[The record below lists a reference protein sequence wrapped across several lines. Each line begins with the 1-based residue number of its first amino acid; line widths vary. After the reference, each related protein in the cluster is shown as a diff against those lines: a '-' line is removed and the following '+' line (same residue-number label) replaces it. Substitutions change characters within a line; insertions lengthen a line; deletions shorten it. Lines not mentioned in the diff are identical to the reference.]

1 MPRFRSLSTNT
12 PPPRNSPAQSGSASP
27 TLLTRGFRS
36 LRRAR
41 RQSNSVPSSPM
52 PAASHSTP
60 RSTTSSTSQQQQHL
74 QQPNTLPLQQYNSAP
89 MSTASSSI
97 SSSGPS
103 ATHHVRN
110 SSDLAASHH
119 HHNREEQQQQQQQQQ
134 QQRQNNSTHGPHIR
148 LVPNVG
154 IGNRC
159 FVFEIIDRTLEPG
172 VILKIGRY
180 SDRNVAP
187 DRLSF
192 KSKVVSRSHAELWV
206 PADDNK
212 IFIRDV
218 GSSSGTFVNRA
229 RLSLAGVRSSA
240 QEIKDG
246 DLIQLG
252 VDYQGGIEP
261 MYRAVRIRLEVNREP
276 AVSHPFSR
284 AAFQQLRSHLLAA
297 VAPTAAATAARHNNE
312 EEVVVD
318 HAQPFPN
325 TIRARQPHSILLEDH
340 SDRSEDDDE
349 EDDLV
354 KATTP
359 TNKLLQHQHIQDQSS
374 PHTTTVRGS
383 PVVNQSDIQE
393 CCICLYAI
401 APFQALFIAPCSHI
415 FHFKCLRP
423 ILFQNYPGFSCP
435 ICRTYS
441 DLEASVAVE
450 VSDVLETLGLSSSAP
465 PKVEG
470 REDDEDEHA
479 SGHSTNED
487 DDEDHHHPLR
497 TYATVHG
504 DGRHASSSVILEET
518 PEHQNHQHRQPSSSH
533 EQEDDH
539 DNENNRGQAESE
551 EGAPAAGQTTP
562 GGLSVPSRA
571 SSQRNAHH
579 HGDGLLSTT
588 LVATPPTFEEM
599 LTASSMSPTHR

>member
-12 PPPRNSPAQSGSASP
+12 PPPRTSPAPSGTSSP
-27 TLLTRGFRS
+27 TLLARGFRS

-41 RQSNSVPSSPM
+41 RQSTSVPSSPV
-52 PAASHSTP
+52 PASSQSTP
-60 RSTTSSTSQQQQHL
+60 RADQNQQRQNHL
-74 QQPNTLPLQQYNSAP
+74 HTVPLQQYNSAP
-89 MSTASSSI
+89 LSTSTSTSSSI
-97 SSSGPS
+97 ASSEVSP
-103 ATHHVRN
+103 VVLQ
-110 SSDLAASHH
+110 D
-119 HHNREEQQQQQQQQQ
+119 
-134 QQRQNNSTHGPHIR
+134 QRQHISGQNNNEEEDPTHGPHIR

-159 FVFEIIDRTLEPG
+159 FVFDIIDRSLDPG
-172 VILKIGRY
+172 AMLKIGRY

-206 PADDNK
+206 PPDCNK
-212 IFIRDV
+212 LYIRDV

-229 RLSLAGVRSSA
+229 RLSPAGVRSSA

-261 MYRAVRIRLEVNREP
+261 MYRAVRMRLEVNREQT
-276 AVSHPFSR
+276 VSHPFSR

-297 VAPTAAATAARHNNE
+297 VAPGSAGNRQGEE

-318 HAQPFPN
+318 LNPHDPHHHHAPTHQPYPN
-325 TIRARQPHSILLEDH
+325 LIRAQHSILLDDH
-340 SDRSEDDDE
+340 SDEENDE
-349 EDDLV
+349 TDIH
-354 KATTP
+354 KAAIKRLAA
-359 TNKLLQHQHIQDQSS
+359 TNSAS
-374 PHTTTVRGS
+374 PHTATVRGS

-450 VSDVLETLGLSSSAP
+450 VSEVLESLGLSSSAP
-465 PKVEG
+465 PKVGEG
-470 REDDEDEHA
+470 RHDHDCDGEESGNDEDGEY
-479 SGHSTNED
+479 
-487 DDEDHHHPLR
+487 HHPLR
-497 TYATVHG
+497 QYATMHG
-504 DGRHASSSVILEET
+504 DGRHTEILEEEEGEQQEDHHT
-518 PEHQNHQHRQPSSSH
+518 ESQEQEPENRSRRQQQPSSST
-533 EQEDDH
+533 
-539 DNENNRGQAESE
+539 S
-551 EGAPAAGQTTP
+551 TTSS
-562 GGLSVPSRA
+562 GLSVPTRA
-571 SSQRNAHH
+571 LSQRA
-579 HGDGLLSTT
+579 HGDGGLLSTT
-588 LVATPPTFEEM
+588 LVATPPTYEEM
-599 LTASSMSPTHR
+599 LTDSSISSSVHRS

>member
-12 PPPRNSPAQSGSASP
+12 PPRAQTSPVHSGTSSPA
-27 TLLTRGFRS
+27 LLTRGFRS

-41 RQSNSVPSSPM
+41 RQSSSVPSSPM
-52 PAASHSTP
+52 PAITHSTS
-60 RSTTSSTSQQQQHL
+60 RLNDSS
-74 QQPNTLPLQQYNSAP
+74 PLENSAP
-89 MSTASSSI
+89 LRQLESAPLSSS
-97 SSSGPS
+97 SSVS
-103 ATHHVRN
+103 
-110 SSDLAASHH
+110 SHH
-119 HHNREEQQQQQQQQQ
+119 DHDDT
-134 QQRQNNSTHGPHIR
+134 THGPHIR
-148 LVPNVG
+148 LIPNVG

-159 FVFEIIDRTLEPG
+159 FVFDIIDRELQPG
-172 VILKIGRY
+172 VVLKIGRY

-206 PADDNK
+206 PPDSSK
-212 IFIRDV
+212 IYIRDV

-229 RLSLAGVRSSA
+229 RLSPAGVRSST

-261 MYRAVRIRLEVNREP
+261 MYRAVRIRLEVNREQ

-284 AAFQQLRSHLLAA
+284 QAFQQLRSHLLAA
-297 VAPTAAATAARHNNE
+297 VAPTAASATSRHQE
-312 EEVVVD
+312 DDEDEVVVVD
-318 HAQPFPN
+318 HAPYPN
-325 TIRARQPHSILLEDH
+325 NLRANHALLLDDH
-340 SDRSEDDDE
+340 DDE
-349 EDDLV
+349 
-354 KATTP
+354 K
-359 TNKLLQHQHIQDQSS
+359 KS
-374 PHTTTVRGS
+374 PHTMPTTVRGS

-465 PKVEG
+465 PEVPEEIQEAVE
-470 REDDEDEHA
+470 EEEDEDEH
-479 SGHSTNED
+479 
-487 DDEDHHHPLR
+487 HPLQ
-497 TYATVHG
+497 TFDTVHQ
-504 DGRHASSSVILEET
+504 EENHRSQPRE
-518 PEHQNHQHRQPSSSH
+518 PE
-533 EQEDDH
+533 
-539 DNENNRGQAESE
+539 A
-551 EGAPAAGQTTP
+551 
-562 GGLSVPSRA
+562 LSVPSR
-571 SSQRNAHH
+571 SSNQRSA
-579 HGDGLLSTT
+579 GEGLLSST

-599 LTASSMSPTHR
+599 LTASSVSPAPR